1 MRTIIATAVL
11 GLLSAPFLAH
21 AGHLNDETDRF
32 TGMRS
37 VSWATL
43 PSASEEFVLKSSAYI
58 AESGNAYYQIQLIT
72 YADSSR
78 YQDCRWVDW
87 LVDGRR
93 APELK
98 AEYDVDHGS
107 GVSIERFTVK
117 ADRNTLESLASAK
130 TVEYKVCNDE
140 GVVRDEEL
148 HGLREVLAATK
159 TK

>member
-1 MRTIIATAVL
+1 MRTIIATAAL
-11 GLLSAPFLAH
+11 GLMCTPILAQ

-37 VSWATL
+37 VTWATL
-43 PSASEEFVLKSSAYI
+43 PSTEEEFVLKSSAYI
-58 AESGNAYYQIQLIT
+58 AESGNAYYQVQLIT

-78 YQDCRWVDW
+78 YQNCHWVDW

-98 AEYDVDHGS
+98 AEYGLDHGS

-117 ADRNTLESLASAK
+117 ADRKTLERLASAR

-148 HGLREVLAATK
+148 RGLREVLAATK
-159 TK
+159 